1 MLSSLLEKIDQ
12 FGTPLPTFNLNEQT
26 ELHTVTGGLTTF
38 AIIVIILCYGTLKF
52 YHMITNHNANVAS
65 VLETDV
71 FDFNDI
77 MNLNEVGFRF
87 SFSVRDK
94 KFKELKDERKIWSWH
109 VRGKGWFCIYKT
121 ATF

>member
-12 FGTPLPTFNLNEQT
+12 FGTPLPTFNLNGKT

-94 KFKELKDERKIWSWH
+94 
-109 VRGKGWFCIYKT
+109 
-121 ATF
+121 